1 MDLLSQLNEDLKTAM
16 KARNKLEL
24 KVIRSLKTG
33 VMNEKIEL
41 GHDLTPD
48 EEVAVVSRGLKQRKE
63 SLTEFE
69 KADRQD
75 LADDTKAEIAIV
87 EKYMPAQM
95 SEDEINNVVK
105 ETAQQVGATSK
116 ADFGKLMG
124 AVMPKVKGKAD
135 GKLVN
140 QAVKNLL
147 S

>member
-24 KVIRSLKTG
+24 NVIRSLKTG

-48 EEVAVVSRGLKQRKE
+48 EEVTVVSRGLKQRKE

>member
-1 MDLLSQLNEDLKTAM
+1 M
-16 KARNKLEL
+16 
-24 KVIRSLKTG
+24 VGG
-33 VMNEKIEL
+33 VKEGVRNEKIEL

-63 SLTEFE
+63 SLAEFE

-75 LADDTKAEIAIV
+75 LVDDTKAEIAIV

-95 SEDEINNVVK
+95 SADEITAVVK
-105 ETAQQVGATSK
+105 ETADQVGATSK

-140 QAVKNLL
+140 EAVKSLL